1 MVKLKD
7 ILELTWTVTQLDLD
21 VREPEH
27 EHLIQ
32 SYVIGE
38 GCNEENA
45 TIHERH
51 RIAKGDLVM
60 IDRKINYHGDK
71 KGNSVE
77 SGWGTNYNNVP
88 ADLLDMQVIHFR
100 QTSRY
105 DGEGTKITA
114 HITPT
119 GQLKICK

>member
-1 MVKLKD
+1 MVTLKD
-7 ILELTWTVTQLDLD
+7 ILELTWTVTQLSLD

-27 EHLIQ
+27 ERLIQ
-32 SYVIGE
+32 SYVIGD

-45 TIHERH
+45 TIHQRH
-51 RIAKGDLVM
+51 RMAKGELIM
-60 IDRKINYHGDK
+60 LDRKINYYGDK
-71 KGNSVE
+71 GKKGE
-77 SGWGTNYNNVP
+77 GWGTNFNNVP

>member
-1 MVKLKD
+1 MVTLKD
-7 ILELTWTVTQLDLD
+7 ILELTWTVTHLSLD

-27 EHLIQ
+27 ERLIQ
-32 SYVIGE
+32 SYEIGE

-45 TIHERH
+45 TVHERH
-51 RIAKGDLVM
+51 RMAKGDLVM
-60 IDRKINYHGDK
+60 IDRKINYHGDNGK
-71 KGNSVE
+71 KGE
-77 SGWGTNYNNVP
+77 GWGTNFNNVP

-105 DGEGTKITA
+105 DGEGTMITA